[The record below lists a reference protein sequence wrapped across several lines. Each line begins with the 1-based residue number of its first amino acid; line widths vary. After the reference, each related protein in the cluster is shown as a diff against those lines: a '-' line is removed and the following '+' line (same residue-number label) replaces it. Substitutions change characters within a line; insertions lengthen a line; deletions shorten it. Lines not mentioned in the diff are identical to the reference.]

1 MKARVCVQT
10 GDIRADARVP
20 SLSISCTFNTF
31 KVIEFK
37 ADISADALTKK
48 LTKLGMSPVVEMG
61 RADGVSTRVAPK
73 FRFLGLSYEWANE
86 FEKNGVRWV
95 RAKINLRYRLYDCV
109 NMIPRLPPR
118 SSISELDISKFMS
131 LVTTRVGEDLPLTA
145 DYVCLFFKESSMDII
160 HKSINYRAVEL
171 AMTCISN
178 VLGISIGLVT
188 KSFGFRFM
196 LLPNKNNFISCC
208 ELYTSV
214 GKGV

>member
-10 GDIRADARVP
+10 DDNHADDRVP

-61 RADGVSTRVAPK
+61 RAEGLGARVAPK

-109 NMIPRLPPR
+109 TTIPRLPPR
-118 SSISELDISKFMS
+118 SSVSELDISRFMS
-131 LVTTRVGEDLPLTA
+131 LITTRGGEDLPLTA
-145 DYVCLFFKESSMDII
+145 DYVCLFFKESAMDII
-160 HKSINYRAVEL
+160 HRSINYRAVEL
-171 AMTCISN
+171 ITTCISR
-178 VLGISIGLVT
+178 VLGVSIGLVM

-196 LLPNKNNFISCC
+196 ILPSRNNFISCC